1 MNRSYRVLTL
11 LVAAYVAAQML
22 SDIASLRIVEIAGW
36 SMDAGTLI
44 YPITFTLRDLV
55 HKVAG
60 KRVAR
65 LLIFVAAG
73 INLFMAAAFWLVA
86 SLPTDVAVGAQA
98 EFGTVLSP
106 LWRIVF
112 ASVLAEVVAELID
125 TEAYAAWKARF
136 ADKMQWGRVLSSNLV
151 AIPVDSA
158 IFVLI
163 AFYGVLPASVV
174 LAIFWTNVLLKGLVT
189 ITSIPLIYVVNPD
202 PLEVAD
208 ATSELADA

>member
-1 MNRSYRVLTL
+1 
-11 LVAAYVAAQML
+11 
-22 SDIASLRIVEIAGW
+22 
-36 SMDAGTLI
+36 
-44 YPITFTLRDLV
+44 
-55 HKVAG
+55 
-60 KRVAR
+60 
-65 LLIFVAAG
+65 
-73 INLFMAAAFWLVA
+73 LFMAAAFWLVA

>member
-86 SLPTDVAVGAQA
+86 SLPTDLAVGAQA

>member
-1 MNRSYRVLTL
+1 
-11 LVAAYVAAQML
+11 ML

>member
-73 INLFMAAAFWLVA
+73 INLLMAVAFWLVA
-86 SLPTDVAVGAQA
+86 SLPADVAVGAQV

-136 ADKMQWGRVLSSNLV
+136 ADKMQWGRVLFSNLV

-163 AFYGVLPASVV
+163 AFSGVLPASVV
-174 LAIFWTNVLLKGLVT
+174 LAIFWTNVLLKGLVA
-189 ITSIPLIYVVNPD
+189 ITSIPLIYVVKPD

-208 ATSELADA
+208 ATSELAGA